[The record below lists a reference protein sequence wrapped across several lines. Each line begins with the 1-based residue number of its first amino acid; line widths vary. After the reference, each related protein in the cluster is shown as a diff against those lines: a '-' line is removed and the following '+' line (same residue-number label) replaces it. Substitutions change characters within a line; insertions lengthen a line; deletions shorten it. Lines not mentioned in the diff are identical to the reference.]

1 MMSCFK
7 NRKLRRAFYSIV
19 VAFAAVSL
27 AIVLRTILGPLL
39 GDSAPFVTFFPAVL
53 VASLL
58 GGWLAGVSATMLTIV
73 AGALYFGL
81 VTGNEP
87 SLIAAL
93 LYVMGCGVSI
103 AAAEKL
109 RGASELYRKAE
120 HKLATALSVSGVGTW
135 RWDVARNSVEC
146 DERLCGIFG
155 IETGASPKTESEFLN
170 LVVEEDRAQVLEM
183 IEGSLRKPHASE
195 YVYRINHPLKGVRWI
210 ADRNNVLCG
219 PDGAP
224 IEIVGASMDVTE
236 RKQADEHRD
245 LLIRELHHRVRN
257 TLAMVQGMANAT
269 ANSAQDLGHFKETF
283 ARRIASL
290 AMTHA
295 LLTDAKTQSTTL
307 ARLVRQE
314 LEALG
319 MAERL
324 DLTGCDLL
332 LPSELAVPIGMA
344 MHELA
349 TNALKHGALRDGAGR
364 ISVHCAL
371 TDESGEIVW
380 NEVGGPTVQPP
391 ERRGF
396 GAQLLDRVIGA
407 QLGASTTRVFSP
419 EGVSVTI
426 SIPREKLIANANEPP
441 AKIQAE
447 AS

>member
-1 MMSCFK
+1 MSCFT
-7 NRKLRRAFYSIV
+7 NRRIRKAFHSILVAVATVSVAV
-19 VAFAAVSL
+19 VVRVAL
-27 AIVLRTILGPLL
+27 ASLL
-39 GDSAPFVTFFPAVL
+39 GDSVPFLTFFPAVL

-58 GGWLAGVSATMLTIV
+58 GGWVSGVSAALLTLGVGAIYIRYAGVAEPPLIV
-73 AGALYFGL
+73 AVLYL
-81 VTGNEP
+81 M
-87 SLIAAL
+87 A
-93 LYVMGCGVSI
+93 CGISI
-103 AAAEKL
+103 GAAEKL
-109 RGASELYRKAE
+109 RSASERYKKAE

-135 RWDVARNSVEC
+135 RWDIARNSVEW
-146 DERLCGIFG
+146 DERLCSLFG
-155 IETGASPKTESEFLN
+155 VEPGASPKTEAEFLN
-170 LVVEEDRAQVLEM
+170 LVVEEDRAHVSKM
-183 IEGSLRKPHASE
+183 IADSLRQPHASE
-195 YVYRINHPLKGVRWI
+195 YVYRIQHPQTGVRWI

-269 ANSAQDLGHFKETF
+269 ANSAQDLTHFKETF

-307 ARLVRQE
+307 SRLVRQE

-324 DLTGCDLL
+324 DLTGSDLL

-349 TNALKHGALRDGAGR
+349 TNALKHGALRDDAGR
-364 ISVHCAL
+364 ISVHCVL

-380 NEVGGPTVQPP
+380 SETGGPVVQPP

-426 SIPREKLIANANEPP
+426 TIPREKLIANTNDQP
-441 AKIQAE
+441 AKVHAQA
-447 AS
+447 S